1 MRTATVFNFLV
12 EATLIGSALMLVM
25 LLARPFLRRR
35 LGSRALLVAWVLVV
49 LRLAAP
55 LALPNPA
62 MNWLRPTLSQ
72 DAGIRPMADQVRV
85 RMEDA
90 AFDLYWK
97 VLGTDTDQTPLHTL
111 LWRAVYA
118 TSNGRFARLALT
130 VYGAGA
136 GLSILWMLGQGLL
149 FHQTLRKR
157 RRGGLTPEQQ
167 EALIRLCRTYGLRRA
182 PRVNVVAGLPG
193 CCSTPL
199 PRPTI
204 LLSAQARPEDIHA
217 LLRREVAALR
227 RHDGWWALIRNFCCA
242 VHWFNPL
249 VWAAAQAMR
258 TDAALASD
266 EFALSRCDAAEAQAY
281 AAALIHTTDTCRG
294 RPSIAVAATPATLR
308 DRPMRERVRFALHP
322 VHTSALSRAA
332 FAVCCCFAL
341 CLMFGTAE
349 QSSVVNLPAV
359 SACFRPDAL
368 VLATEEDAKAYA
380 RSFLALEAIDAAEGA
395 FAPRL
400 MEDERGWTAQWY
412 LGQDEC
418 LLSFTQSGEI
428 RQYEGGA
435 RALPSL
441 VPLAWPITTHSGEGQ
456 QWCAFLSYFLST
468 HLPEIWNA
476 YHAMDI
482 VASGRLDGERY
493 IIVNLLDEAQEP
505 LWQMTV
511 QVAPVGRILSLT
523 PING

>member
-12 EATLIGSALMLVM
+12 EATLIGSVLML
-25 LLARPFLRRR
+25 LLLLLRPLLRRK
-35 LGSRALLVAWVLVV
+35 LGSRALLVAWVLVI
-49 LRLAAP
+49 LRLMVP

-97 VLGTDTDQTPLHTL
+97 ALGSDTDRTPLHTL
-111 LWRAVYA
+111 LWRVVYA

-130 VYGAGA
+130 VYAAGA
-136 GLSILWMLGQGLL
+136 GLAILWMLGQELL
-149 FHQTLRKR
+149 FHQTQRKR
-157 RRGGLTPEQQ
+157 RRGGLSPEQ
-167 EALIRLCRTYGLRRA
+167 EAALARLCQTYGLRHV
-182 PRVNVVAGLPG
+182 PRVNVVDGLPG

-204 LLSAQARPEDIHA
+204 LLSAATRPEDIEA

-227 RHDGWWALIRNFCCA
+227 RHDGWWALIRNLCCA

-249 VWAAAQAMR
+249 VWVSARAMR

-266 EFALSRCDAAEAQAY
+266 EFALARCDAVEAHAY
-281 AAALIHTTDTCRG
+281 AAALLHTTDTSRE

-308 DRPMRERVRFALHP
+308 DRPMAERVRYALHP
-322 VHTSALSRAA
+322 RRPTFPARAA
-332 FAVCCCFAL
+332 FAVGCAFVLFA
-341 CLMFGTAE
+341 MFATAE
-349 QSSVVNLPAV
+349 QSSVVTLPAV
-359 SACFRPDAL
+359 SACTRPSDL
-368 VLATEEDAKAYA
+368 SLATEEDAWAYA
-380 RSFLALEAIDAAEGA
+380 RSFLTLEAINAAEDA
-395 FAPRL
+395 LAPQL
-400 MEDERGWTAQWY
+400 TENERGWTAQWY
-412 LGQDEC
+412 AGQKEC
-418 LLSFTQSGEI
+418 VLCFTQSGELL
-428 RQYEGGA
+428 RYDGGA

-441 VPLAWPITTHSGEGQ
+441 VPLAWPITIHSGEGQ
-456 QWCAFLSYFLST
+456 QWCAFLSHFLST

-482 VASGRLDGERY
+482 VASGRWDGERY
-493 IIVNLLDEAQEP
+493 IIVNLLDEAREP

-511 QVAPVGRILSLT
+511 QVAPVGRILSLE
-523 PING
+523 PVNG